1 MVEIRTNRPQMLST
15 YYLTILINV
24 HLTIILLFEEQDSRR
39 VEGNGSVHRHHGGGI
54 WPEEALHL
62 MLVS

>member
-1 MVEIRTNRPQMLST
+1 MLST
-15 YYLTILINV
+15 YYITILINV
-24 HLTIILLFEEQDSRR
+24 HLTIILLFEEQDSRG